1 MLQQLAWMITI
12 VLVAML
18 GLVFLIISRKAGR
31 RMDYQPIQEKWYRI
45 RKIWFISLVS
55 VMVLATVLSLS
66 RLPYDQPT
74 EAASSVKE
82 VDVKGYQFYWEMS
95 QEEFIVGEP
104 IQFNVTSMDVT
115 HGFGIYDE
123 NFQLLAQTQAMPGY
137 TNKVHY
143 TFEKPGTYQI
153 LCLEYCSV
161 GHHQMIKK
169 IVVKPKNGGSE
180 HGGK

>member
-1 MLQQLAWMITI
+1 MLQQLAWVITI
-12 VLVAML
+12 ILVALL
-18 GLVFLIISRKAGR
+18 GLVFLIISKKAGGR
-31 RMDYQPIQEKWYRI
+31 LDYKPIQEKWYRI
-45 RKIWFISLVS
+45 RKIWFISLAT
-55 VMVLATVLSLS
+55 VMIIATVLSLS

-74 EAASSVKE
+74 EAATSIKE

-95 QEEFIVGEP
+95 QEEFVVGET

-123 NFQLLAQTQAMPGY
+123 NMELLAQTQAMPEY
-137 TNKVHY
+137 TNKVY
-143 TFEKPGTYQI
+143 FTFEKPGTYQI

-169 IVVKPKNGGSE
+169 IVVKPNEGGSG